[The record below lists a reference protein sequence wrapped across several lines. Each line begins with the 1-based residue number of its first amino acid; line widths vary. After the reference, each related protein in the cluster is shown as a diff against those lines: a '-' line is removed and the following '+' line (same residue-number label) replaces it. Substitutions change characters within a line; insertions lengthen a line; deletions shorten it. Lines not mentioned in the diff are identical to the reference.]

1 MHTTEQD
8 RTAELHRAVD
18 LYTRLVYGIAL
29 HELAGGSRADADDVF
44 QEVFLLYFRKLPSL
58 DFGCEEERRAWLAR
72 VTINLCRRANLSPWN
87 TRVDK
92 LDPNDLPNSAAELFT
107 DERESAVFEAVRELP
122 EKYRLPVYLH
132 YFENM
137 PVSETA
143 VLLGVRENTVLT
155 RLHRA
160 RKKLRKSLEGEYF
173 EEKQ

>member
-8 RTAELHRAVD
+8 RTAELHRAVG

-29 HELAGGSRADADDVF
+29 HELTGGSRADADDVF

-72 VTINLCRRANLSPWN
+72 VTVNLCRRTNLSPWN

-92 LDPNDLPNSAAELFT
+92 LDPGDLTQSAAELFP
-107 DERESAVFEAVRELP
+107 DGQENAVFEAVRELP

-137 PVSETA
+137 PVSEIA
-143 VLLGVRENTVLT
+143 ELLKVRENTVLKET
-155 RLHRA
+155 
-160 RKKLRKSLEGEYF
+160 KEKSGG
-173 EEKQ
+173 